1 SESLVRLYAMRA
13 RVAVGCADLAGAVA
27 AAVESLRRAEEAG
40 DPGLVAEAACAAAFA
55 HLAVGDLPAL
65 EHDAATCRAAAKA
78 SRDPL
83 RAWRVQLLWAEPL
96 RRLGRRTDGLHAIR
110 RFARMRAGSLPPLL
124 RRRREMLVDLLIAGS
139 PLTEVVGRH
148 VRGSGLAGLALF
160 LPRENPAPPTS
171 GLPAVWDDAIETL
184 RLCQEAVDERA
195 TLTTVCGHVQRQL
208 RAAAVGFFGVERS
221 TLVRV
226 AANGGRLEPGIAER
240 AV

>member
-1 SESLVRLYAMRA
+1 
-13 RVAVGCADLAGAVA
+13 
-27 AAVESLRRAEEAG
+27 
-40 DPGLVAEAACAAAFA
+40 
-55 HLAVGDLPAL
+55 
-65 EHDAATCRAAAKA
+65 
-78 SRDPL
+78 
-83 RAWRVQLLWAEPL
+83 
-96 RRLGRRTDGLHAIR
+96 
-110 RFARMRAGSLPPLL
+110 PPLL
-124 RRRREMLVDLLIAGS
+124 RRRREMLADLLIAGS

-240 AV
+240 AVAAEQPIAPHRIGEHVEAAAPVRYGGATIGAIAVR